1 MTQPPDAGYPPPGGY
16 DPYAPPPPPA
26 HPYAPPPPPANPY
39 AAAPPMANPYVAQGG
54 AYAAGYGQ
62 PPVATVPTGI
72 NPFAIVSLVLSL
84 CGGGLLGLI
93 FGIVALVQT
102 KRTGQRGRGM
112 AIAGVVISSL
122 YFVAI
127 AVIVVIGVTTS
138 ASRNASGQIDDPG
151 SISLTSLKVGDC
163 IEQVPSGVTT
173 GVDAVP
179 CSKPHHAEV
188 FAVFNLFGNT
198 YPGDEAVATLSNN
211 GCASR
216 LKGYSASAAADDAID
231 IYYFAPTRS
240 SWSND
245 KSVICL
251 ASDDTHLR
259 TGSIKG

>member
-1 MTQPPDAGYPPPGGY
+1 MTQPPDGGYPPPPYGQ
-16 DPYAPPPPPA
+16 YAPPPPV
-26 HPYAPPPPPANPY
+26 
-39 AAAPPMANPYVAQGG
+39 ANPYVAQPPVGG

-62 PPVATVPTGI
+62 PPVTTVPTGI

-122 YFVAI
+122 YLVAI
-127 AVIVVIGVTTS
+127 VVIVVIGVATS

-151 SISLTSLKVGDC
+151 SISLTSLKAGDC
-163 IEQVPSGVTT
+163 IEQLPSGVTT
-173 GVDAVP
+173 SVDAVP

-188 FAVFNLFGNT
+188 FAVFNLTAST
-198 YPGDEAVATLSNN
+198 YPGEEAVDTSSNT
-211 GCASR
+211 GCDSR
-216 LKGYSASAAADDAID
+216 LKTYSASAAADDAITV
-231 IYYFAPTRS
+231 YYFAPTRQ
-240 SWSND
+240 SWATGD
-245 KSVICL
+245 RSVICI

-259 TGSIKG
+259 TGSIKA